1 MEENKIDPFQ
11 IIGFVILMA
20 GLFWWIYTLPEI
32 ETNTSDNQVVN
43 EISGN
48 KSDNPKIDSS
58 NDFSDLSSV
67 NQIENNSLI
76 KQYEGITDTNFDDQI
91 IIENEDLKLKFSSKG
106 GLLTEVLL
114 KNFTDYNGEPL
125 YMVKNGNQNIS
136 LDFTTSTGKQVN
148 TLNYFFKPTINS
160 DSESTTLD
168 MVLSVSENQ
177 YLNFQYV
184 IPKKGFMMDFI
195 IKSYGFS
202 DVIDEKKSISLNWDL
217 KALRQA
223 KSVEYENRYSQLY
236 FQYDGDDT
244 DYLSSYSD
252 SEEQED
258 SISWISYGQHFFN
271 SILVLENTADKVYF
285 ESKKLFEEESKE
297 VIYTKNYSSII
308 PLSLSRSELN
318 SKMNLYIGP
327 NDYDILKNY
336 ENNISDSIYFGW
348 GIFGWINR
356 FIYFP
361 LFGFLGKYFSAGLA
375 VILMTVITRLAMSP
389 VTYKTYVSQARMK
402 VIKPEITELNEKY
415 KNDAVKK
422 QQETFK
428 LYNKAGANP
437 LLGCVPALF
446 QLPVFY
452 ALFCF
457 FPIAF
462 PLRGKPF
469 LWADDLS
476 SYDVIAELPFSI
488 PFYGDHVSLLPILA
502 SIAIFFYTMMSSGAQ
517 MQPTQPGMPNMKFIM
532 YLMPV
537 MMLFFFNNYASAF
550 SLYYFISN
558 ILTILLMLMIK
569 HFIIDEDKIRLQIQE
584 NKKKP
589 STQNRFQRKMKEM
602 MDKAEEQRKLQNRK

>member
-1 MEENKIDPFQ
+1 MEKNKIDPYQ
-11 IIGFVILMA
+11 ILGFVLLMTA
-20 GLFWWIYTLPEI
+20 FVWYIYTIPEPEQKI
-32 ETNTSDNQVVN
+32 IQNSKENL
-43 EISGN
+43 EISIQSDDSTLDSENDLSKGLNLKDKNSNAFASSEN
-48 KSDNPKIDSS
+48 KSTIKFDD
-58 NDFSDLSSV
+58 V
-67 NQIENNSLI
+67 VIENDDLI
-76 KQYEGITDTNFDDQI
+76 
-91 IIENEDLKLKFSSKG
+91 LRFSSKG
-106 GLLTEVLL
+106 GLLTEALL
-114 KNFTDYNGEPL
+114 KNFTDYEGDPL
-125 YMVKNGNQNIS
+125 YMIKDGNQNINLNFYS
-136 LDFTTSTGKQVN
+136 VNGQLINTSNYHFQPVVN
-148 TLNYFFKPTINS
+148 KNY
-160 DSESTTLD
+160 DGTTLS
-168 MVLSVSENQ
+168 MILSISENQ
-177 YLNFQYV
+177 FLNFEYTL
-184 IPKKGFMMDFI
+184 PKNGFMMNFS
-195 IKSYGFS
+195 IKSSGFS
-202 DVIDEKKSISLNWDL
+202 NVIDNERSIQLNWDL

-223 KSVEYENRYSQLY
+223 KSIEYENRYSQLY
-236 FQYDGDDT
+236 YKYDGDET

-252 SEEQED
+252 SDKTEN
-258 SISWISYGQHFFN
+258 SVSWISYGQHFFN
-271 SILVLENTADKVYF
+271 SILVLNNPADEVIF
-285 ESKKLFEEESKE
+285 ESKKLFEDEGKD
-297 VIYTKNYSSII
+297 VLFTKNYISSI
-308 PLSLSRSELN
+308 PLVLDNSEFN

-327 NDYDILKNY
+327 NDYDVLKNY
-336 ENNISDSIYFGW
+336 DNNIYESIYFGW

-361 LFGFLGKYFSAGLA
+361 LFGFLSKYFSAGLA
-375 VILMTVITRLAMSP
+375 VIFMTIITRLAMSP

-402 VIKPEITELNEKY
+402 VLKPEIAELNEKY

-422 QQETFK
+422 QQETMK

-488 PFYGDHVSLLPILA
+488 PWYGDHVSLLPILA

-517 MQPTQPGMPNMKFIM
+517 MQSSQPGMPNMKFIM

-550 SLYYFISN
+550 SLYYFVSN
-558 ILTILLMLMIK
+558 ILTILLMLTIK
-569 HFIIDEDKIRLQIQE
+569 HFIIDEEKILLQIQE

-589 STQNRFQRKMKEM
+589 STQNRFQRKMQEM
-602 MDKAEEQRKLQNRK
+602 MDKAEEQKKLQNRR

>member
-11 IIGFVILMA
+11 IIGFGILMV
-20 GLFWWIYTLPEI
+20 GLFWWMNTLPEI
-32 ETNTSDNQVVN
+32 ESPVVKNQNKN
-43 EISGN
+43 ELAVENSTESLLKLNNNIS
-48 KSDNPKIDSS
+48 SS
-58 NDFSDLSSV
+58 LDLTDK
-67 NQIENNSLI
+67 ENNSFLNI
-76 KQYEGITDTNFDDQI
+76 NSEPVSENEI
-91 IIENEDLKLKFSSKG
+91 IIENEDLILKFNSKG
-106 GLLTEVLL
+106 GLLVEAQL
-114 KNFTDYNGEPL
+114 KKFTDYKGDPL
-125 YMVKNGNQNIS
+125 YMVKDGNQNIS
-136 LDFTTSTGKQVN
+136 LNFSTLNGKSVN
-148 TLNYFFKPTINS
+148 TANYNFNPIVNKG
-160 DSESTTLD
+160 SEATTLT

-177 YLNFQYV
+177 FINFEYI
-184 IPKKGFMMDFI
+184 IPKKGFMLDF
-195 IKSYGFS
+195 SVNSTGFRS
-202 DVIDEKKSISLNWDL
+202 VIDDKKSITLNWDL
-217 KALRQA
+217 KAFRQA

-236 FQYDGDDT
+236 YQYNGDDT

-252 SEEQED
+252 SEENED
-258 SISWISYGQHFFN
+258 AVSWISYGQHFFN
-271 SILVLENTADKVYF
+271 SILVLESPVNEVSF
-285 ESKKLFEEESKE
+285 ESKKLFEDEGKD
-297 VIYTKNYSSII
+297 VLFTKNYISNIPIALKSSEI
-308 PLSLSRSELN
+308 N

-327 NDYDILKNY
+327 NDYDILKNQQ
-336 ENNISDSIYFGW
+336 NNISDSIYFGW

-375 VILMTVITRLAMSP
+375 VILMTVITRLVMSP

-415 KNDAVKK
+415 KNDAIKK
-422 QQETFK
+422 QQETMK

-476 SYDVIAELPFSI
+476 SYDVIAELPFTI
-488 PFYGDHVSLLPILA
+488 PFYGDHVSLFPILA

-558 ILTILLMLMIK
+558 ILTILIMLMTK

-589 STQNRFQRKMKEM
+589 TTQNRFQRKMKEM

>member
-1 MEENKIDPFQ
+1 MEENKIDPYQ
-11 IIGFVILMA
+11 ILGFVLLMA
-20 GLFWWIYTLPEI
+20 AFVWYIYTIPEP
-32 ETNTSDNQVVN
+32 EQR
-43 EISGN
+43 
-48 KSDNPKIDSS
+48 
-58 NDFSDLSSV
+58 
-67 NQIENNSLI
+67 
-76 KQYEGITDTNFDDQI
+76 
-91 IIENEDLKLKFSSKG
+91 IIENSKENLEISVQSEDSSLDSENKISKGLNLNDENSKPFVGSENKSKIKFDDVVLENDDLILKFSSKG
-106 GLLTEVLL
+106 GLLTEALL
-114 KNFTDYNGEPL
+114 KNFTDFRGDPL
-125 YMVKNGNQNIS
+125 YMIKDGNQNINLNFYS
-136 LDFTTSTGKQVN
+136 LNGQLINTSNYDFQPVVDK
-148 TLNYFFKPTINS
+148 NYDGTK
-160 DSESTTLD
+160 
-168 MVLSVSENQ
+168 LSMILSISENQ
-177 YLNFQYV
+177 FLNFEYTL
-184 IPKKGFMMDFI
+184 PKNGFMINFS
-195 IKSYGFS
+195 IKSSGFRN
-202 DVIDEKKSISLNWDL
+202 VIDNQRTIQLNWDL
-217 KALRQA
+217 KVLRQA

-236 FQYDGDDT
+236 YQYEGDET

-252 SEEQED
+252 SDKTEN
-258 SISWISYGQHFFN
+258 SVSWISYGQHFFN
-271 SILVLENTADKVYF
+271 SILVLNNPTDEVVF
-285 ESKKLFEEESKE
+285 ESKKLFEDEGKD
-297 VIYTKNYSSII
+297 VLFTKNYISSI
-308 PLSLSRSELN
+308 PLVLDNSEFN

-336 ENNISDSIYFGW
+336 DDNIYESIYFGW

-361 LFGFLGKYFSAGLA
+361 LFGFLSKYFSAGLA
-375 VILMTVITRLAMSP
+375 VIFMTIITRLAMSP

-402 VIKPEITELNEKY
+402 VLKPEIAELNEKY
-415 KNDAVKK
+415 KNDAAKK
-422 QQETFK
+422 QQETMK

-462 PLRGKPF
+462 PLRGKSF

-488 PFYGDHVSLLPILA
+488 PWYGDHVSLLPILA

-517 MQPTQPGMPNMKFIM
+517 MQSSQPGMPNMKFIM

-550 SLYYFISN
+550 SLYYFVSN
-558 ILTILLMLMIK
+558 IITIMLMLMIK
-569 HFIIDEDKIRLQIQE
+569 HFIIDEEKIHLQIQE

-589 STQNRFQRKMKEM
+589 TTQNRFQRKMQEM

>member
-20 GLFWWIYTLPEI
+20 GLFWWINTLPEL
-32 ETNTSDNQVVN
+32 ETTISENQKN
-43 EISGN
+43 KEIVIDQSVEF
-48 KSDNPKIDSS
+48 KSDTNK
-58 NDFSDLSSV
+58 DFS
-67 NQIENNSLI
+67 NSLNLI
-76 KQYEGITDTNFDDQI
+76 EEEKDTFLNINSDSVSQNEI
-91 IIENEDLKLKFSSKG
+91 IIENEDLILKFNSKG
-106 GLLTEVLL
+106 GLLVEAQL
-114 KNFTDYNGEPL
+114 KKFTDYKGDPL
-125 YMVKNGNQNIS
+125 YMVKDGNQNIS
-136 LDFTTSTGKQVN
+136 LNFSTLNGKSVN
-148 TLNYFFKPTINS
+148 TSNYNFNPIINKGS
-160 DSESTTLD
+160 DATTLT

-177 YLNFQYV
+177 FINFEYI
-184 IPKKGFMMDFI
+184 IPKKGFMMDFSI
-195 IKSYGFS
+195 SSTGFRS
-202 DVIDEKKSISLNWDL
+202 VIDDKKSITLNWDL
-217 KALRQA
+217 KAFRQA

-236 FQYDGDDT
+236 YQYDGDDT

-258 SISWISYGQHFFN
+258 AVSWISYGQHFFN
-271 SILVLENTADKVYF
+271 SILVLENPINQVSF
-285 ESKKLFEEESKE
+285 ESKKLFEEEGKD
-297 VIYTKNYSSII
+297 VLFTKNYISNI
-308 PLSLSRSELN
+308 PLSLKSSELN

-327 NDYDILKNY
+327 NDYDILKNQQ
-336 ENNISDSIYFGW
+336 NNISNSIYFGW

-361 LFGFLGKYFSAGLA
+361 LFGFLGKYFSAGIA
-375 VILMTVITRLAMSP
+375 VILMTVITRLVMSP

-415 KNDAVKK
+415 KNDAIKK
-422 QQETFK
+422 QQETMK

-462 PLRGKPF
+462 PLRGKTF

-476 SYDVIAELPFSI
+476 SYDVIAELPFTI
-488 PFYGDHVSLLPILA
+488 PFYGDHVSLFPILA

-558 ILTILLMLMIK
+558 ILTILIMLMTK

-589 STQNRFQRKMKEM
+589 TTQNRFQRKMKEM

>member
-20 GLFWWIYTLPEI
+20 GLFWWIYTLPDI
-32 ETNTSDNQVVN
+32 ETKNGNNQSNN
-43 EISGN
+43 EIIIN
-48 KSDNPKIDSS
+48 KPENALSELTNDVSKSFDLNLDERDSFLETNS
-58 NDFSDLSSV
+58 NS
-67 NQIENNSLI
+67 Q
-76 KQYEGITDTNFDDQI
+76 DDV
-91 IIENEDLKLKFSSKG
+91 IIENDDLILKFSSKG
-106 GLLTEVLL
+106 GQLVEALL
-114 KNFTDYNGEPL
+114 KNFSDYKGDPL
-125 YMVKNGNQNIS
+125 YLIKDGNQNINLNFSTS
-136 LDFTTSTGKQVN
+136 LGKLVN
-148 TLNYFFKPTINS
+148 TSDYNFKSTVKNS
-160 DSESTTLD
+160 SESTTLN
-168 MVLSVSENQ
+168 MILSVSENQ
-177 YLNFQYV
+177 FLNFEYV
-184 IPKKGFMMDFI
+184 IPRKGFMMDFSI
-195 IKSYGFS
+195 ISSGFKNIV
-202 DVIDEKKSISLNWDL
+202 DNKKSIYLNWDL
-217 KALRQA
+217 KAFRQA
-223 KSVEYENRYSQLY
+223 KSAEYENRYSQLY
-236 FQYDGDDT
+236 YQFDGDDT

-252 SEEQED
+252 SDDTED
-258 SISWISYGQHFFN
+258 SVSWISYGQHFFN
-271 SILVLENTADKVYF
+271 SILVLENPSNEVFF
-285 ESKKLFEEESKE
+285 ESKKLFEDEGKD
-297 VIYTKNYSSII
+297 VVYTKNYSSKI
-308 PLSLSRSELN
+308 PLGLSGSEFN
-318 SKMNLYIGP
+318 SNMNLYIGP

-336 ENNISDSIYFGW
+336 ENNISNSIYFGW

-375 VILMTVITRLAMSP
+375 VILMTIITRLAMSP

-415 KNDAVKK
+415 KNDAIKK
-422 QQETFK
+422 QQETMK

-558 ILTILLMLMIK
+558 ILTILIMLMIK

-589 STQNRFQRKMKEM
+589 TTQNRFQRKMKEM

>member
-20 GLFWWIYTLPEI
+20 GLFWWMNTLPELETTI
-32 ETNTSDNQVVN
+32 TENQKNKEIVIDQPNKSGSDINKDFSNSLNLIEEESDSFMETNSDI
-43 EISGN
+43 ISG
-48 KSDNPKIDSS
+48 
-58 NDFSDLSSV
+58 
-67 NQIENNSLI
+67 
-76 KQYEGITDTNFDDQI
+76 DDI
-91 IIENEDLKLKFSSKG
+91 IIENEDLILKFTSKG
-106 GLLTEVLL
+106 GLLVEAQL
-114 KNFTDYNGEPL
+114 KNFTDYKGNPL
-125 YMVKNGNQNIS
+125 YLVKDGNQNIS
-136 LDFTTSTGKQVN
+136 LNFSTLNGKSVN
-148 TLNYFFKPTINS
+148 TSNYNFKPVVNKGS
-160 DSESTTLD
+160 DATTLT
-168 MVLSVSENQ
+168 MVLSISENQ
-177 YLNFQYV
+177 YLNFEYI
-184 IPKKGFMMDFI
+184 IPKKGFMMDFSI
-195 IKSYGFS
+195 NSTGFRN
-202 DVIDEKKSISLNWDL
+202 VIDDNKSISLNWDL
-217 KALRQA
+217 KAFRQA
-223 KSVEYENRYSQLY
+223 KSVEYEDRYSQLY
-236 FQYDGDDT
+236 YQYDGENT

-252 SEEQED
+252 SEEKED
-258 SISWISYGQHFFN
+258 AVSWISYGQHFFN
-271 SILVLENTADKVYF
+271 SILVLENPVNEVSF
-285 ESKKLFEEESKE
+285 ESKKLFEEEGKD
-297 VIYTKNYSSII
+297 VLFTKNYISNI
-308 PLSLSRSELN
+308 PLVLKSSELN

-327 NDYDILKNY
+327 NDYDILKKQ

-361 LFGFLGKYFSAGLA
+361 LFGFLGKYFSAGIA
-375 VILMTVITRLAMSP
+375 VILMTVITRLVMSP

-415 KNDAVKK
+415 KNDAIKK
-422 QQETFK
+422 QQETMK

-488 PFYGDHVSLLPILA
+488 PFYGDHVSLFPILA
-502 SIAIFFYTMMSSGAQ
+502 SIAIFFYTVMSSGAQ

-537 MMLFFFNNYASAF
+537 FMLFFFNNYSAGF

-558 ILTILLMLMIK
+558 ILTILIMLMTK

-589 STQNRFQRKMKEM
+589 TTQNRFQRKMKEM
-602 MDKAEEQRKLQNRK
+602 MDKAEEQKKLQNRK

>member
-20 GLFWWIYTLPEI
+20 GLFWWIYTLPDI
-32 ETNTSDNQVVN
+32 ETKNGNNQSNN
-43 EISGN
+43 EIIIN
-48 KSDNPKIDSS
+48 KPENALSELTNDVSKSFDLDLDDRDSFLKTNS
-58 NDFSDLSSV
+58 NS
-67 NQIENNSLI
+67 Q
-76 KQYEGITDTNFDDQI
+76 DDV
-91 IIENEDLKLKFSSKG
+91 IIENDDLILKFSSKG
-106 GLLTEVLL
+106 GQLVEALL
-114 KNFTDYNGEPL
+114 KNFSDYKGDPL
-125 YMVKNGNQNIS
+125 YLIKDGNQNINLNFSTS
-136 LDFTTSTGKQVN
+136 LGKLVN
-148 TLNYFFKPTINS
+148 TSDYNFKSTVKNS
-160 DSESTTLD
+160 SESTTLN
-168 MVLSVSENQ
+168 MILSVSENQ
-177 YLNFQYV
+177 FLNFEYV
-184 IPKKGFMMDFI
+184 IPRKGFMMDFSI
-195 IKSYGFS
+195 ISSGFKNIV
-202 DVIDEKKSISLNWDL
+202 DNKKSIYLNWDL
-217 KALRQA
+217 KAFRQA
-223 KSVEYENRYSQLY
+223 KSAEYENRYSQLY
-236 FQYDGDDT
+236 YQFDGDDT

-252 SEEQED
+252 SDDTED
-258 SISWISYGQHFFN
+258 SVSWISYGQHFFN
-271 SILVLENTADKVYF
+271 SILVLENPSNEVFF
-285 ESKKLFEEESKE
+285 ESKKLFEDEGKD
-297 VIYTKNYSSII
+297 VVYTKNYSSKI
-308 PLSLSRSELN
+308 PLGLSGSEFN
-318 SKMNLYIGP
+318 SNMNLYIGP

-336 ENNISDSIYFGW
+336 ENNISNSIYFGW

-375 VILMTVITRLAMSP
+375 VILMTIITRLAMSP

-415 KNDAVKK
+415 KNDAIKK
-422 QQETFK
+422 QQETMK

-517 MQPTQPGMPNMKFIM
+517 MQSTQPGVPNMKFIM

-558 ILTILLMLMIK
+558 ILTILIMLMIK

-589 STQNRFQRKMKEM
+589 TTQNRFQRKMKEM

>member
-20 GLFWWIYTLPEI
+20 GLFWWIYTLPDI
-32 ETNTSDNQVVN
+32 ETKNGDNQSNN
-43 EISGN
+43 EIIIN
-48 KSDNPKIDSS
+48 KPENALSELTNDVSKSFDLNLDEKDSFLKTNS
-58 NDFSDLSSV
+58 NT
-67 NQIENNSLI
+67 Q
-76 KQYEGITDTNFDDQI
+76 DDV
-91 IIENEDLKLKFSSKG
+91 IIENDDLILKFSSKG
-106 GLLTEVLL
+106 GQLVEALL
-114 KNFTDYNGEPL
+114 KNFSDYKGDPL
-125 YMVKNGNQNIS
+125 YLIKDGNQNINLNFSTS
-136 LDFTTSTGKQVN
+136 LGKLVN
-148 TLNYFFKPTINS
+148 TSDYNFKSTVKNS
-160 DSESTTLD
+160 SESTTLN
-168 MVLSVSENQ
+168 MILLVSENQ
-177 YLNFQYV
+177 FLNFEYV
-184 IPKKGFMMDFI
+184 IPRKGFMMDFSI
-195 IKSYGFS
+195 ISSGFKNIV
-202 DVIDEKKSISLNWDL
+202 DNKKSIYLNWDL
-217 KALRQA
+217 KAFRQA

-236 FQYDGDDT
+236 YQFDGDDT

-252 SEEQED
+252 SDDTED
-258 SISWISYGQHFFN
+258 SVSWISYGQHFFN
-271 SILVLENTADKVYF
+271 SILVLENPSNEVFF
-285 ESKKLFEEESKE
+285 ESKKLFEDESKD
-297 VIYTKNYSSII
+297 VVYTKNYSSKI
-308 PLSLSRSELN
+308 PLGLSGSEFN
-318 SKMNLYIGP
+318 SNMNLYIGP

-336 ENNISDSIYFGW
+336 ENNVSNSIYFGW

-375 VILMTVITRLAMSP
+375 VILMTIITRLAMSP

-415 KNDAVKK
+415 KNDAIKK
-422 QQETFK
+422 QQETMK

-517 MQPTQPGMPNMKFIM
+517 MQSTQPGVPNMKFIM

-558 ILTILLMLMIK
+558 ILTILIMLMIK

-589 STQNRFQRKMKEM
+589 TTQNRFQRKMKEM

>member
-20 GLFWWIYTLPEI
+20 GLFWWINTLPEL
-32 ETNTSDNQVVN
+32 ETTISENQKNKEIVIDQSD
-43 EISGN
+43 EFKPDTN
-48 KSDNPKIDSS
+48 K
-58 NDFSDLSSV
+58 DFS
-67 NQIENNSLI
+67 NSLNLI
-76 KQYEGITDTNFDDQI
+76 EEENDSFLNINSDSVSQNEI
-91 IIENEDLKLKFSSKG
+91 IIENEDLILKFNSKG
-106 GLLTEVLL
+106 GLLVEAQL
-114 KNFTDYNGEPL
+114 KKFTDYKGDPL
-125 YMVKNGNQNIS
+125 YMVKDGNQNIS
-136 LDFTTSTGKQVN
+136 LNFSTLSGKLVN
-148 TLNYFFKPTINS
+148 TSNYNFNPTVNKGS
-160 DSESTTLD
+160 GATTLT

-177 YLNFQYV
+177 YINFEYI
-184 IPKKGFMMDFI
+184 IPKKGFMMDFS
-195 IKSYGFS
+195 IKSTGFRNL
-202 DVIDEKKSISLNWDL
+202 IDDKKSISLNWDL
-217 KALRQA
+217 KAFRQA

-236 FQYDGDDT
+236 YQYDGGDT

-258 SISWISYGQHFFN
+258 AVSWISYGQHFFN
-271 SILVLENTADKVYF
+271 SILVLENPINQVSF
-285 ESKKLFEEESKE
+285 ESKKLFEEEGKD
-297 VIYTKNYSSII
+297 VLFTKNYISNI
-308 PLSLSRSELN
+308 PLALKSSELN

-327 NDYDILKNY
+327 NDYDILKNQQ
-336 ENNISDSIYFGW
+336 NNISDSIYFGW

-361 LFGFLGKYFSAGLA
+361 LFGFLGKYFSAGIA
-375 VILMTVITRLAMSP
+375 VILMTVITRLVMSP

-415 KNDAVKK
+415 KNDAIKK
-422 QQETFK
+422 QQETMK

-462 PLRGKPF
+462 PLRGKSF
-469 LWADDLS
+469 FWADDLS
-476 SYDVIAELPFSI
+476 SYDVIAELPFTI
-488 PFYGDHVSLLPILA
+488 PFYGDHVSLFPILA

-558 ILTILLMLMIK
+558 ILTILIMLMTK

-584 NKKKP
+584 NRKKP
-589 STQNRFQRKMKEM
+589 TTQNRFQRKMKEM